1 MCLAL
6 SGEFGGGA
14 LRVANAWALLGLLTA
29 ILAVAGWGLW
39 SWLRQRRAAARGAM
53 PLSCPSCRRGY
64 PAGTVF
70 CSLDGERLV
79 ASGRTA
85 APARGSGRC
94 PRCQRV
100 FPTAGMRFCPV
111 DGEELQPLG
120 DWRGENEHAPAAP
133 DHDHLVGG
141 EGKICPV
148 CASRYALE
156 AQVCGR
162 DGSELVTVN

>member
-1 MCLAL
+1 M
-6 SGEFGGGA
+6 
-14 LRVANAWALLGLLTA
+14 
-29 ILAVAGWGLW
+29 
-39 SWLRQRRAAARGAM
+39 
-53 PLSCPSCRRGY
+53 
-64 PAGTVF
+64 F
-70 CSLDGERLV
+70 CALDGERLL
-79 ASGRTA
+79 AAGGPAA
-85 APARGSGRC
+85 APRSGGRC

-100 FPTAGMRFCPV
+100 FPKGPTGLRFCPV

-120 DWRGENEHAPAAP
+120 EWRGEHDGAAAEA